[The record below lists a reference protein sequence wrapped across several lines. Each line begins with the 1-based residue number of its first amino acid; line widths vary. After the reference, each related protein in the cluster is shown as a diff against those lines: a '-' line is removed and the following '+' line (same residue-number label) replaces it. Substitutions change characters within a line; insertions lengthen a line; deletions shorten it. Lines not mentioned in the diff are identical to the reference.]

1 MHAASV
7 NPEPGSNS
15 LNNCIISPMQTISLP
30 QSHYLSIQSFA
41 SSNSSN
47 YSLKFVLFK
56 VFLTDFLALI
66 QCFFSE
72 ISVVQ
77 FSRNKRTLPQFIK
90 SSDTML
96 VYYTTCRE
104 ICQYFFQRFL
114 IFSFSVAYYIRR
126 AQKLPYRTDK
136 IQAALYK

>member
-1 MHAASV
+1 
-7 NPEPGSNS
+7 
-15 LNNCIISPMQTISLP
+15 MQTISLP

-77 FSRNKRTLPQFIK
+77 FSRNKHRKIEMPLNPQPYYSTTTLF
-90 SSDTML
+90 
-96 VYYTTCRE
+96 V
-104 ICQYFFQRFL
+104 CQ
-114 IFSFSVAYYIRR
+114 
-126 AQKLPYRTDK
+126 P
-136 IQAALYK
+136 LYKKFF

>member
-77 FSRNKRTLPQFIK
+77 FSRNKHRK
-90 SSDTML
+90 SKRYFRDSLLILSQRKPD
-96 VYYTTCRE
+96 VNSIFKI
-104 ICQYFFQRFL
+104 ICGFCKKYSRGGRKVV
-114 IFSFSVAYYIRR
+114 ITSPGASNNI
-126 AQKLPYRTDK
+126 
-136 IQAALYK
+136 